1 MVNSID
7 CTFRIKTVD
16 LTFNF
21 KAQNLDFDSDFAN
34 QDFIEGLLGG
44 HDSILRYQPIEPID
58 EPEVSVPQPEVL
70 TSYDEI
76 DRQLFGE
83 PISSESSEPEVLMEP
98 EVTDGQPEVAV
109 SRPEVAVSQPEVA
122 VSQLEVTI
130 HQPEVENRQ
139 PEVTK
144 TKSVERSDF
153 SRQQR
158 KRKSRKSKSRKAL
171 QPLCENR
178 QKKRKHSSS
187 SSDSPSNQKQRH
199 QYQVRKRSRKLSH
212 LYDQLRT
219 LIQVPHDCSQPQT
232 LQFTLHHITNTQREQ
247 AHLETLNQTLQ
258 SENSL
263 LKQRIS
269 YLERKLGKNS
279 S

>member
-7 CTFRIKTVD
+7 CNSRIQTVD
-16 LTFNF
+16 LIFTF
-21 KAQNLDFDSDFAN
+21 KAPNLDFDSDFAS

-44 HDSILRYQPIEPID
+44 HDSILRYQPIEPIA
-58 EPEVSVPQPEVL
+58 EPEIPEPQQEVM
-70 TSYDEI
+70 TRDEEI

-83 PISSESSEPEVLMEP
+83 PISSGSSEPEVSMEP

-109 SRPEVAVSQPEVA
+109 GQPEVAVSQPEMD
-122 VSQLEVTI
+122 I
-130 HQPEVENRQ
+130 HHRPMSRRQSECTNRQPEVENLQ
-139 PEVTK
+139 PEVTE
-144 TKSVERSDF
+144 TQSHEEL
-153 SRQQR
+153 

-171 QPLCENR
+171 QTLNGNR

-199 QYQVRKRSRKLSH
+199 QRQVRKRSQKLSK
-212 LYDQLRT
+212 LYHELRT

-232 LQFTLHHITNTQREQ
+232 LQFALHHITNAQREQ
-247 AHLETLNQTLQ
+247 THLGTLNKTLQ
-258 SENSL
+258 SENYL
-263 LKQRIS
+263 LHKRIS
-269 YLERKLGKNS
+269 YLERELQKNS